1 MYPQTS
7 GTAWIATHPIGSS
20 ETNKNIGVCPQF
32 DILWRELTIE
42 EHLLFYARMK
52 GVAAGEEVRAVREAL
67 EEVDLWERRGMQA
80 GELSGGMQRR
90 LSIAVALVGKPSVV
104 FLDEPSS
111 GLDPLHRRQIWDI
124 LLRNSVFIQDA
135 SEKRLFY

>member
-1 MYPQTS
+1 M
-7 GTAWIATHPIGSS
+7 PIGYS

-52 GVAAGEEVRAVREAL
+52 GVPAGEEERAVREAL
-67 EEVDLWERRGMQA
+67 EEVDLWERKGMQA

-124 LLRNSVFIQDA
+124 LLRNISYI
-135 SEKRLFY
+135 